1 VLPTQH
7 SVNHEPFF
15 GRAAAAEEEEEEET
29 EEIFANYRV

>member
-15 GRAAAAEEEEEEET
+15 GRAAAAEEEEEET